1 MCRNP
6 ITRLSFDTLLIAN
19 LFQALF
25 KESFGFNQSTTTC
38 LRSQMVVT
46 AIVHCPVSI
55 IQQIKFIDSLSPQ
68 DFSIIVKESD
78 EFLLIYG
85 VQIRFHNQRMKIPLN
100 KPPSPSPSSRS
111 KLFPVSI
118 MLLLLIAKLAAL
130 RASFK

>member
-1 MCRNP
+1 MCRNS

-38 LRSQMVVT
+38 LLSQMVVT

-78 EFLLIYG
+78 EFLLLYG
-85 VQIRFHNQRMKIPLN
+85 VQIRFHNQLHIITHENTLKQT
-100 KPPSPSPSSRS
+100 S
-111 KLFPVSI
+111 VT
-118 MLLLLIAKLAAL
+118 IAFITK
-130 RASFK
+130 

>member
-85 VQIRFHNQRMKIPLN
+85 VQIRFHNQLHILTHENTLKQT
-100 KPPSPSPSSRS
+100 S
-111 KLFPVSI
+111 VT
-118 MLLLLIAKLAAL
+118 IAFITK
-130 RASFK
+130 

>member
-1 MCRNP
+1 MPKPNNQIEFRHTFN
-6 ITRLSFDTLLIAN
+6 AN

-38 LRSQMVVT
+38 LRSQMVVA

-85 VQIRFHNQRMKIPLN
+85 VQISVP
-100 KPPSPSPSSRS
+100 
-111 KLFPVSI
+111 
-118 MLLLLIAKLAAL
+118 
-130 RASFK
+130 

>member
-38 LRSQMVVT
+38 LRSQMVVA

-55 IQQIKFIDSLSPQ
+55 
-68 DFSIIVKESD
+68 
-78 EFLLIYG
+78 
-85 VQIRFHNQRMKIPLN
+85 
-100 KPPSPSPSSRS
+100 
-111 KLFPVSI
+111 
-118 MLLLLIAKLAAL
+118 
-130 RASFK
+130 

>member
-38 LRSQMVVT
+38 LRSQMVVA

-68 DFSIIVKESD
+68 DFSI
-78 EFLLIYG
+78 
-85 VQIRFHNQRMKIPLN
+85 
-100 KPPSPSPSSRS
+100 
-111 KLFPVSI
+111 
-118 MLLLLIAKLAAL
+118 MLKKVMNFSYIWGPN
-130 RASFK
+130 SVP

>member
-46 AIVHCPVSI
+46 SIVHCPVSI

-68 DFSIIVKESD
+68 DFSII
-78 EFLLIYG
+78 
-85 VQIRFHNQRMKIPLN
+85 IRKS
-100 KPPSPSPSSRS
+100 KCSRVS
-111 KLFPVSI
+111 K
-118 MLLLLIAKLAAL
+118 
-130 RASFK
+130 

>member
-38 LRSQMVVT
+38 LRSQMVVA

-55 IQQIKFIDSLSPQ
+55 IQQIKFIDSLRHKISALLLKKVMN
-68 DFSIIVKESD
+68 FFLYMGSKFGSII
-78 EFLLIYG
+78 
-85 VQIRFHNQRMKIPLN
+85 NCT
-100 KPPSPSPSSRS
+100 
-111 KLFPVSI
+111 
-118 MLLLLIAKLAAL
+118 
-130 RASFK
+130 

>member
-38 LRSQMVVT
+38 LRSQMVVA

-55 IQQIKFIDSLSPQ
+55 IQQIKLIDKLTQ
-68 DFSIIVKESD
+68 HEFSIIVTESD

-85 VQIRFHNQRMKIPLN
+85 VQIRFHNQLHIITHENTLKQT
-100 KPPSPSPSSRS
+100 S
-111 KLFPVSI
+111 VT
-118 MLLLLIAKLAAL
+118 IAFITK
-130 RASFK
+130 